1 MSATERSNLIHAI
14 ATKRFAGEPDSLEIP
29 LTVLASPAW
38 RGVEA
43 DIWLARQGKSA
54 EIYKHYHDDLTAYVD
69 VPAALATAR
78 IAGAAGIGPTV
89 LDIVPEH
96 GLAIMEHLGEGW
108 RAGGLHDV
116 IDADLRS
123 RVIAAK
129 QTLHTGPRFP
139 RDGDIF
145 AEIVQLAS
153 ACAAANARLPLN
165 ISAYLAFV
173 GQARAAIAALGT
185 DSVPCH
191 RDGNTAN
198 LMIGP
203 GGAVKLLDYDLSANA
218 DPFEDAGCY
227 LVEFFECE
235 PEARQGFEEW
245 FGRFDEGLFQR
256 AMIYGILD
264 DLRWG
269 LIAAI
274 MVATSPRRSLEF
286 SKYAS
291 WRFMRFNEQAQ
302 RSHAADRLR
311 RAA

>member
-1 MSATERSNLIHAI
+1 MTEDRSKLVRNI
-14 ATKRFAGEPDSLEIP
+14 AARRLGGQPETFESP

-43 DIWLARQGKSA
+43 DIWLARRGTSA
-54 EIYKHYHDDLTAYVD
+54 EIYKHYHDDTSAYVD
-69 VPAALATAR
+69 VAAALSSAT
-78 IAGAAGIGPTV
+78 IAGGLGVGPSV
-89 LDIVPEH
+89 LETMPED
-96 GLAIMEHLGEGW
+96 GVVVMEYLGEGW
-108 RAGGLHDV
+108 RAGGLHDCV
-116 IDADLRS
+116 NSELRS

-129 QTLHTGPRFP
+129 KALHTGPRFL

-145 AEIVQLAS
+145 SEINRLNR
-153 ACAAANARLPLN
+153 ACVSSYARLPLN
-165 ISAYLAFV
+165 LRAYHAFAE
-173 GQARAAIAALGT
+173 QARQAITALGAEK
-185 DSVPCH
+185 VPCH

-203 GGAVKLLDYDLSANA
+203 DGQVKLIDFDLSANA

-227 LVEFFECE
+227 LLEFFECE

-245 FGRFDEGLFQR
+245 FGRFHEGHFQR

-269 LIAAI
+269 LIGALMA
-274 MVATSPRRSLEF
+274 ATSPRRSLEF
-286 SKYAS
+286 AKYAS
-291 WRFMRFNEQAQ
+291 WRFMRFNELAQ

-311 RAA
+311 SAA